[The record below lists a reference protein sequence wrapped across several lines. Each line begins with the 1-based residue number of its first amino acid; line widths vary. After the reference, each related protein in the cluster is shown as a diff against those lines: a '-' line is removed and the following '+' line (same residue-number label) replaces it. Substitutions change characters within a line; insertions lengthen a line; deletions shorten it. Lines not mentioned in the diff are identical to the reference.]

1 MLRRVDTTVD
11 TISDAV
17 VEKVDVELYVAIILA
32 PSGWVV
38 KVGSAMRFMASHI
51 PTIVL
56 QQNKKIIYLFI

>member
-17 VEKVDVELYVAIILA
+17 VEKVDVELYVAITLA